1 MAGASDF
8 GGQGNP
14 QQGSHPRMGTTPP
27 TGSSGAQPSAS
38 HGQGGAGETFRQ
50 TGSSMSE
57 TAGQMKEKAQEF
69 ASGAASRI
77 GDAWE
82 STQQG
87 LQQGASTVRQTA
99 QDFWNNSGDLI
110 RRYPIAAVAIAFGLG
125 CLVTALVRVPDWGED
140 EMAQRMSRYSA

>member
-14 QQGSHPRMGTTPP
+14 QQGSHPRMGTPPP
-27 TGSSGAQPSAS
+27 TGPSGAQPSAS
-38 HGQGGAGETFRQ
+38 YGQGGVGETFRQ
-50 TGSSMSE
+50 MGSSTSE
-57 TAGQMKEKAQEF
+57 TAGQMKEKVQDL

-82 STQQG
+82 STRQG

-99 QDFWNNSGDLI
+99 QDFWNSSGDLI
-110 RRYPIAAVAIAFGLG
+110 RRYPIASVAIAFGLG
-125 CLVTALVRVPDWGED
+125 CLVTSLVRVP
-140 EMAQRMSRYSA
+140 